1 MKATD
6 FIIETLDDKS
16 INALL
21 KAKEILA
28 QRQAEELEAW
38 KADMAKKFPQ
48 LTQKPVVNKP
58 QSTFQ
63 PQDIEPEY
71 EPEDEPLPFLQEKIK
86 GVNSA
91 IEKLKLL
98 EKLKL
103 KAEHKG
109 LLTQAMDSDTDVSLY
124 VPYAYKDSYRS
135 LNDKLDKSIQIIQ
148 QRLKLNRIAFKE
160 AEIDEADIE
169 EGWKDVAAAGAVALG
184 MMGAPSAAKASINT
198 QPQAQ
203 TQQIK
208 FNALG
213 NNPQLENLLAR
224 TAMQAGMKG
233 VELAQFMAQ
242 CAHESWDFTKLKEK
256 GGSLDFRKY
265 DPKFNPQ
272 KAKRLGNTQVGDGQ
286 KFHGRGFIQLTG
298 RENYRRAGQ
307 ALNLPLEEKPELAER
322 PDVAAQIAVWYWNS
336 RVKPYVNN
344 FTDTTAVT
352 KRINAG
358 LKGLQDRQE
367 NFKDYLQN
375 V

>member
-48 LTQKPVVNKP
+48 LTQKPVLNKP
-58 QSTFQ
+58 QSAIQ

-160 AEIDEADIE
+160 TEIDEADIE

-233 VELAQFMAQ
+233 AELAQFMAQ

-265 DPKFNPQ
+265 DPKFNPE

-298 RENYRRAGQ
+298 RENYRRAGK